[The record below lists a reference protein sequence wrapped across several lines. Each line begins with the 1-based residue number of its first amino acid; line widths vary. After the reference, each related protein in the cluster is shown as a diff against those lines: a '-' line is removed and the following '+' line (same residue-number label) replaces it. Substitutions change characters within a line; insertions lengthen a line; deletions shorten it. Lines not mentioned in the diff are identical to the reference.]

1 MCLWYFRVL
10 VLTAVALPACAAE
23 IPKTLPKVATSVTG
37 VLMGRSGKPMANAH
51 LFMGTVAGDQEEEE
65 ARIILSGLPF
75 AQTDAQGRF
84 KLAGFAPDRYTIVYY
99 PPGGPSFAP
108 AEFTIKSLSAV
119 APSILPLMKDVE
131 IGTTGPLPQ
140 RSWGNAFTLMKGHL
154 FWAQG
159 SHMKI
164 WNATVRRGATGPY
177 LEMRKGR
184 VWQANFTDKAEV
196 KMDAWSF

>member
-1 MCLWYFRVL
+1 MCVWCFRVL
-10 VLTAVALPACAAE
+10 ILTAAALPACAAE
-23 IPKTLPKVATSVTG
+23 IPKTLPKPATSLTG

-51 LFMGTVAGDQEEEE
+51 LFMGTVAGDEEDVE
-65 ARIILSGLPF
+65 ARIVLSGLPI

-84 KLAGFAPDRYTIVYY
+84 KLAGFAPERYTIVYY
-99 PPGGPSFAP
+99 PAGGQSIVPVQ
-108 AEFTIKSLSAV
+108 FTIKSLSAV
-119 APSILPLMKDVE
+119 APSILPLMKNVE
-131 IGTTGPLPQ
+131 IGTSEPLAQ
-140 RSWGNAFTLMKGHL
+140 RSWSNAFTLMKGHL
-154 FWAQG
+154 FWGMG

-184 VWQANFTDKAEV
+184 VWQAQFADKAEI